1 MSEIL
6 FILIILLCI
15 TTIFCMYNFLNKEGL
30 YFVLINLIVLINI
43 LSHKIIN
50 IFDFNLDISIIPHTF
65 IFVIIYILLKKYALK
80 EKNKIF
86 KMSLY
91 TSLLS
96 LVLLIISNLY
106 IQLVEDNMSMN
117 LYTMFFNNFKS
128 LLIVP
133 LTLLGEQIL
142 YFDIYEKLDK
152 KYDSI
157 FITNVI
163 ACIILGILS
172 SFIISGL
179 TYINILTYKQLID
192 LILTNYLFK
201 IFIILINL
209 PLITKVTKKVRR

>member
-6 FILIILLCI
+6 FMLIILLCI

-50 IFDFNLDISIIPHTF
+50 IFNFNLDISIISHTF
-65 IFVIIYILLKKYALK
+65 IFIIIYILLKKYTLK

-86 KMSLY
+86 KISLY
-91 TSLLS
+91 TCVLS
-96 LVLLIISNLY
+96 LILLIISNLY
-106 IQLVEDNMSMN
+106 IHLVEDNISMN
-117 LYTMFFNNFKS
+117 LYTIFFNNFKS
-128 LLIVP
+128 LIIVP
-133 LTLLGEQIL
+133 FTLLGEQIL

-163 ACIILGILS
+163 AGIILGILS

-179 TYINILTYKQLID
+179 TYINILDYKQLID

-209 PLITKVTKKVRR
+209 PLITKATKKVRR